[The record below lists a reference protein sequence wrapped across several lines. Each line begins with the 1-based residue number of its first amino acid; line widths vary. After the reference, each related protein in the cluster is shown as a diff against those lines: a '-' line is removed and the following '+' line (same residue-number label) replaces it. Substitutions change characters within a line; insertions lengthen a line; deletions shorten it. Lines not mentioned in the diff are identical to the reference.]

1 MKNKKPLAVY
11 IHIPFCK
18 QKCLYCDFLS
28 APATHYPAWQQAK
41 ERYVGA
47 LSYDCRLTLQELSGE
62 YFVASVFMGG
72 GTPSVLEG
80 RQAARILHTV
90 FTAMETGENAEVTME
105 VNPGTIGE
113 EYFAALKEAGV
124 NRISFGL
131 QSASE
136 RELHALGRIHD
147 YKAFETNYR
156 AARQAG
162 FANINVD
169 LMYNLP
175 WQTVGSW
182 RKTLACVMNEKPEH
196 ISAYSLIIEEKTPFY
211 SLYEEGK
218 LPLPTEEEQE
228 GIDAVTVQMMEKYGY
243 RQYEISNYAKPGYEC
258 RHNTVYWKRG
268 DYIGLG
274 LGAASLLGEYRF
286 RRTADMDEYIGQ
298 AERGM
303 FAREEEQRLSV
314 AEAMAEY
321 MFLGLRMCEGVSLAG
336 FFQNFGVE
344 LPEIYGS
351 VLDDLQKKG
360 LLRIEGDRAALSER
374 GRMLGNVVFSAFV

>member
-28 APATHYPAWQQAK
+28 APATQYQMWQQAK
-41 ERYVGA
+41 ARYVEA
-47 LSYDCRLTLQELSGE
+47 LSYDCRLTLHELSRD
-62 YFVASVFMGG
+62 YFVTSVFIGG

-80 RQAARILHTV
+80 RQIARILHTV
-90 FTAMETGENAEVTME
+90 FTAMEVARDAEVTME
-105 VNPGTIGE
+105 VNPGTIGG
-113 EYFAALKEAGV
+113 EYFTALKEAGI

-131 QSASE
+131 QSASG

-147 YKAFETNYR
+147 YKSFETNYH

-182 RKTLACVMNEKPEH
+182 RETLGCVMEEKPEH
-196 ISAYSLIIEEKTPFY
+196 ISAYSLIIEEGTPFY
-211 SLYEEGK
+211 NLYEEGK
-218 LPLPTEEEQE
+218 FPLPSEEEQD
-228 GIDAVTVQMMEKYGY
+228 GIDAVTGQMMEKYGY

-258 RHNTVYWKRG
+258 RHNIVYWKRG

-274 LGAASLLGEYRF
+274 LGAASLLGDYRF
-286 RRTADMDEYIGQ
+286 KRTADMEEYALQ
-298 AERGM
+298 AENGN
-303 FAREEEQRLSV
+303 FVREEQQHLSA

-321 MFLGLRMCEGVSLAG
+321 MFLGLRMCEGVSFAE
-336 FFQNFGVE
+336 FFQVFGVS
-344 LPEIYGS
+344 LPEIYGD
-351 VLDDLQKKG
+351 VLEDLQNKG
-360 LLRIEGDRAALSER
+360 LLFTQGDRAALSER